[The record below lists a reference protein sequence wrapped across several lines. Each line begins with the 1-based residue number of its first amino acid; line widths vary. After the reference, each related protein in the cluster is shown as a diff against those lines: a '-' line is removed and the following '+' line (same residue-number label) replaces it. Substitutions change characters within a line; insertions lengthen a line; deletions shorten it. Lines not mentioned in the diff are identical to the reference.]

1 MDAPPPEPWTYA
13 ARAAY
18 FGDRVCR
25 FCDHHNPAAAKF
37 CNDCGS
43 PLHLRRCNRC
53 DAVNDQAATHC
64 YHCGAE
70 CPALS
75 TISGSTPGLPAANPR
90 HACVTLGDVGVAANV
105 PQPALRAGSR
115 LFGPSPFLLSAIAT
129 TLIAAAYIAYRINAA
144 APDAIAVASQLI
156 GAGDHNA
163 PMAMSAVPMTVE
175 AKPVEPETTTAI
187 EAPIPNT
194 KPEASKRA
202 TPRQRPVTVPATKRV
217 NARQRP
223 VSELQASVR
232 TTPHVAR
239 SAAAAPGGTPVGQT
253 RKAPERDPWQAMR
266 VSLARCGGDLIGRM
280 VCDQRVRRRFCEGH
294 WGEAPECA
302 KGIANDRGQ

>member
-25 FCDHHNPAAAKF
+25 FCDHHNPPAAKF
-37 CNDCGS
+37 CNECGS
-43 PLHLRRCNRC
+43 PLHLRPCNQC
-53 DAVNDQAATHC
+53 DAVNDQAATYC
-64 YHCGAE
+64 YQCGAE

-75 TISGSTPGLPAANPR
+75 TISGSTAGLPAANPT

-115 LFGPSPFLLSAIAT
+115 LFGPGPFLLSAIAT
-129 TLIAAAYIAYRINAA
+129 ILIAAAYIAYRINAA
-144 APDAIAVASQLI
+144 TPDLIGVASQPI

-175 AKPVEPETTTAI
+175 ANPVELETTTTI

-194 KPEASKRA
+194 KPEAPKRA
-202 TPRQRPVTVPATKRV
+202 SARQRPVTVPATKRA

-223 VSELQASVR
+223 VPDLQASVR
-232 TTPHVAR
+232 ATPHIPR
-239 SAAAAPGGTPVGQT
+239 RAAAAPGGTPVGQT
-253 RKAPERDPWQAMR
+253 RKVPERDPWQAMR
-266 VSLARCGGDLIGRM
+266 VSLARCGGDLIARM

-302 KGIANDRGQ
+302 SGIANDRG